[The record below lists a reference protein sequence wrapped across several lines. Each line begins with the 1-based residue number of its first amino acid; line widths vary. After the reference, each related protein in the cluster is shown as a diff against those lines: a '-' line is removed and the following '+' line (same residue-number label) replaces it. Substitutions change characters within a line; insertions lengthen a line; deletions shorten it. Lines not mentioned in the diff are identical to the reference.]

1 MAKKKHHTKGGGGQE
16 IWRERVS
23 RVLQS
28 QLVLGALV
36 ALLTVA
42 NAYVTYRSAKTS
54 LASST
59 LDFYAAK
66 EMHHATIAHLDGN
79 ARYMIDLTAFSAHRL
94 LEDRDPELAENSLQR
109 ASEELLVSMERP
121 GGPFD
126 EAYNQ
131 ARYGEARAAMET
143 AQELYDQADQ
153 ASLRSERYSLA
164 STILAVGLGATA
176 WAGLLRERN
185 ALRLVFSLAAVVSLV
200 SGLVMA
206 SYFPGP

>member
-1 MAKKKHHTKGGGGQE
+1 MAKKKHRTKGGGGKE
-16 IWRERVS
+16 IWREGVS

-126 EAYNQ
+126 EVYNQ

-185 ALRLVFSLAAVVSLV
+185 ALRLVFSVAAVVSLV